1 MDLAIIILN
10 WNAVE
15 DTARC
20 IHAISSWKRLRPEI
34 WVVDNASTDCSLQA
48 ISRGFP
54 GVHMIRNSTNLGY
67 GGGNNRGILGA
78 LSIADVPV
86 LLLNNDAWIEEADA
100 IRLLETL
107 QADERLGFVGP
118 LLFDAEQRDR
128 LLAAGGKNPA
138 RHHRSHI
145 ERLPSGGPIHI
156 AECVPGTVI
165 LIRDKVFR
173 EVGLLDV
180 DYFYSSEVADLCLR
194 ARQHGYLSAIDT
206 RARAFHALG
215 RSSRFRDTLYAYYIV
230 RNRFLLIR
238 KFHHKWKLLF
248 YGFWTL
254 YSMALAAKE
263 LLSGRLP
270 AARAIRLGLVDGLRG
285 RIGGQNKRVLTIAS
299 GARGRFASQTE
310 IFRL

>member
-34 WVVDNASTDCSLQA
+34 WVVDNASTDGSLQA

-54 GVHMIRNSTNLGY
+54 GVHLIRNSTNLGY

-86 LLLNNDAWIEEADA
+86 LLLNNDARIEEADA
-100 IRLLETL
+100 IRLIETL

-118 LLFDAEQRDR
+118 LLFDAEQKDR

-138 RHHRSHI
+138 RHHRTHI

-156 AECVPGTVI
+156 VECVPGTVI

-230 RNRFLLIR
+230 RNRFLLVR
-238 KFHHKWKLLF
+238 KFDQA
-248 YGFWTL
+248 GFL
-254 YSMALAAKE
+254 QPVPSDSGSSMACEDGLAARTSVCW
-263 LLSGRLP
+263 LSRP
-270 AARAIRLGLVDGLRG
+270 VQVD
-285 RIGGQNKRVLTIAS
+285 AS
-299 GARGRFASQTE
+299 SVRRSTSACEQM
-310 IFRL
+310 

>member
-34 WVVDNASTDCSLQA
+34 WVVDNASTDGSLQA

-54 GVHMIRNSTNLGY
+54 GVHLIRNSTNLGF

-138 RHHRSHI
+138 RHHRTHI

-156 AECVPGTVI
+156 VECVPGTVI

-194 ARQHGYLSAIDT
+194 ARQHGYMSAIDT

-230 RNRFLLIR
+230 RNRFLLVR
-238 KFHHKWKLLF
+238 KFDQKRKLLF
-248 YGFWTL
+248 YGLWTL
-254 YSMALAAKE
+254 YSLALAVKE
-263 LLSGRLP
+263 LLNGRLP
-270 AARAIRLGLVDGLRG
+270 AARAIRLRLVDGLRG
-285 RIGGQNKRVLTIAS
+285 RSGGQNKRVLAIAS
-299 GARGRFASQTE
+299 GAGRRFASQTE
-310 IFRL
+310 HFRL

>member
-54 GVHMIRNSTNLGY
+54 GVHLIRNSTNLGF

-118 LLFDAEQRDR
+118 LLFDAKQRDR

-138 RHHRSHI
+138 RHHRTHI

-156 AECVPGTVI
+156 VECVPGTVI
-165 LIRDKVFR
+165 LIRDKVF
-173 EVGLLDV
+173 
-180 DYFYSSEVADLCLR
+180 
-194 ARQHGYLSAIDT
+194 LS
-206 RARAFHALG
+206 
-215 RSSRFRDTLYAYYIV
+215 
-230 RNRFLLIR
+230 LI
-238 KFHHKWKLLF
+238 H
-248 YGFWTL
+248 
-254 YSMALAAKE
+254 
-263 LLSGRLP
+263 
-270 AARAIRLGLVDGLRG
+270 I
-285 RIGGQNKRVLTIAS
+285 
-299 GARGRFASQTE
+299 
-310 IFRL
+310 